1 MMSAKERRR
10 LEVLGRVKRREIKVV
25 QAADLMG
32 LSVRQARRLWK
43 RFNASGD
50 RGLMHALRGRVSN
63 RRLDEQWRDKI
74 VRRHQASYRDFGPTL
89 ASEKL
94 SEEGLM
100 ISPDTLVTILKERH
114 LWKRMRRR
122 GRHRQCRQ
130 RKAHF
135 GQMVQ
140 IDGSH
145 HDWFEGRHK
154 WCVLMV
160 IVDDATGRTMARF
173 YGAETTQAAFDVFG
187 RWAKKHGVCR
197 SVYVD
202 RHSIYRDE
210 DHPEKPTQFGRA
222 MADLGVELI
231 QARSPQAK
239 GRVERRHRVF
249 QDRLV
254 KELRL
259 RNISDMAQANILLD
273 QIMLPELNKRYAIKP
288 ALAADLHR
296 AAPEAIEEVL
306 CVQEPRVVGKDWC
319 VRFANRWLQ
328 IENQKGSVGLAGKQ
342 VLIKQLADG
351 RLLVLRG
358 KEKLSYRELAWR
370 PKAAPRRATTNNQI
384 NNQQRYKPTW
394 NHPYNR
400 QARAAKAAKARQKNQ
415 EALAA

>member
-10 LEVLGRVKRREIKVV
+10 LEVLGRVKRREIKVT
-25 QAADLMG
+25 QAAELMDVS
-32 LSVRQARRLWK
+32 LRQARRMWK
-43 RFNASGD
+43 RFKASGD
-50 RGLMHALRGRVSN
+50 RGLVHALRGRVSN
-63 RRLDEQWRDKI
+63 RRLDEEWRDKI
-74 VRRHQASYRDFGPTL
+74 VRRHQARYRDFGPTL

-94 SEEGLM
+94 SEEGLA

-130 RKAHF
+130 RKKYF

-140 IDGSH
+140 LDGSH
-145 HDWFEGRHK
+145 HDWFEGRGK
-154 WCVLMV
+154 KCVLMV
-160 IVDDATGRTMARF
+160 MVDDATGQTLARF
-173 YGAETTQAAFDVFG
+173 YEAETTRAAFDVFG

-210 DHPEKPTQFGRA
+210 DHPDKPTQFGRA
-222 MADLGVELI
+222 MAELGVELI
-231 QARSPQAK
+231 LAKSPQAK

-259 RNISDMAQANILLD
+259 RSISDVEQANVLLEK
-273 QIMLPELNKRYAIKP
+273 IMLPELNRRYAIKP
-288 ALAADLHR
+288 ALSADLHGP
-296 AAPEAIEEVL
+296 APEGIHEVL
-306 CVQEPRVVGKDWC
+306 CVQEQRVVGRDWC
-319 VRFANRWLQ
+319 VRYANRWLQ
-328 IENQKGSVGLAGKQ
+328 IENQKGSAGLAGKP

-351 RLLVLRG
+351 QLLVLRG

-370 PKAAPRRATTNNQI
+370 PKTTRQREPKAAI
-384 NNQQRYKPTW
+384 NNRRYKPSW

-400 QARAAKAAKARQKNQ
+400 QGRADQATKAKRKNQ
-415 EALAA
+415 KALAA